1 MIDSRGLQKQSKIEE
16 STDTNEAEHID
27 LLADL
32 LLELA
37 LEEESNAAFS

>member
-1 MIDSRGLQKQSKIEE
+1 MIDSRGLQKQSEVAENIAI
-16 STDTNEAEHID
+16 NEAERIE

-37 LEEESNAAFS
+37 LEEESNATS

>member
-1 MIDSRGLQKQSKIEE
+1 MIDSRGLQKQSEVAEDIAIA
-16 STDTNEAEHID
+16 EAERIE

-37 LEEESNAAFS
+37 LEEDANATS

>member
-1 MIDSRGLQKQSKIEE
+1 MIDSRGLQKQSEVAEDIAIA
-16 STDTNEAEHID
+16 EAERIE

-37 LEEESNAAFS
+37 LEEDINATS

>member
-1 MIDSRGLQKQSKIEE
+1 MIDSRGLQKQSMIEK
-16 STDTNEAEHID
+16 STDTSEAERID

-37 LEEESNAAFS
+37 LEEEGNAASS

>member
-1 MIDSRGLQKQSKIEE
+1 MIDSRGLEKQSKIEE
-16 STDTNEAEHID
+16 STDTSETERID

-37 LEEESNAAFS
+37 LEEESNAASS

>member
-16 STDTNEAEHID
+16 SNEASEAERID

-37 LEEESNAAFS
+37 LEEESNAASS